1 MAFSSPLLRTLVLLF
16 GFTAGSAV
24 HSFEPAPANVPTQID
39 ITFEVYE
46 LPRETYN
53 KLSQIEGNKRA
64 DDRMLKAVRELAATG
79 AAQLSEHHSVRTR
92 SGQRCTV
99 ESVQEVRYA
108 TEFDPSNAAPTAF
121 EMRAVGFRAEIDPV
135 LGADLLTI
143 DLTLVPEMCE
153 LMGTETTT
161 YTDPKSGEKLTVE
174 QPRFYS
180 RKVATSITCFDGQ
193 PRLVGSVGAKG
204 DPEGKTGR
212 MALIFVIATVIQ

>member
-1 MAFSSPLLRTLVLLF
+1 MTFSPSLLRNLLVSGLL
-16 GFTAGSAV
+16 SAAPV
-24 HSFEPAPANVPTQID
+24 GRSFEPVPANVPSQID

-64 DDRMLKAVRELAATG
+64 DDMMLKAVRDLVTSG
-79 AAQLSEHHSVRTR
+79 AAQLMEHHSVRTR

-99 ESVQEVRYA
+99 ESVKEVRYA
-108 TEFDPSNAAPTAF
+108 TEFEPSNAAPTAF

-135 LGADLLTI
+135 LGPDNLTI
-143 DLTLVPEMCE
+143 DLNLAPEMCE
-153 LMGTETTT
+153 LMGMETTT

-180 RKVATSITCFDGQ
+180 RKIATAVTCFDGQ
-193 PRLVGSVGAKG
+193 PRLIGSVGAKG

-212 MALIFVIATVIQ
+212 MALMFVVATIVQ